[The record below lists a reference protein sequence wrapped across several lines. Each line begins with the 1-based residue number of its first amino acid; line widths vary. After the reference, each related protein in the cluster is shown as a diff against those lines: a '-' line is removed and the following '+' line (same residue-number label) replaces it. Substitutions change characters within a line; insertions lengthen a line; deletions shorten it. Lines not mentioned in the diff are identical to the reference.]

1 MRQKNI
7 SDHLYPLHALDEE
20 GSIAAI
26 ISNQEQ
32 PLRRDEASSS
42 NATQWALW
50 RWMAVRGAGFPVE
63 LVLPLAVSES
73 IALAEQLLQAEDDVK
88 VARKA
93 VWSFLYRSRHTLD
106 KKQYTALSTMMR
118 TIKDRQLYQ
127 VQVPLVGDSE
137 ELTRLYAAS
146 QRLAVLHAEF
156 QQAYT
161 EATQRV
167 SRYLQTIARSDRFRE
182 AITWQN
188 RQALHGSIAALLQIP
203 SDTTSHIAKQRKHEL
218 LVASYLQRY
227 CTKNDTIGFFGPVGW
242 AQVMEIEAAISVL
255 PGQNLLAT
263 RNVFFEGW
271 GIDALLKVLASDPA
285 LRPWLIPRRLPH
297 IYVVQNQLFVPFTNP
312 IRLTD
317 AQAAILLA
325 CDGRRTA
332 QELAHSILQSSSVGL
347 RNVEDI
353 YAILEHLSVTRR
365 IVWTWEISL
374 DDVYPERSC
383 RQLLERIDNMALRQA
398 CLEKLARLEQGRASL
413 ASAAGHAG
421 LLDQAFAYLE
431 ATFTDVTSRAPN
443 RSAGQ
448 IYAARTLVYE
458 DCRRDLQMIVGPR
471 IIQDLEK
478 PLQLLL
484 QSARWLTYYM
494 AALYRKALMEIYI
507 NLVQKTHTRTIPF
520 PEFWLWSQSLL
531 VGGEAEVIKPLIQ
544 AFQRRWSSILHLS
557 QEQHHLEYGNSEL
570 RASVMRNFQ
579 APRPGWNSA
588 CYHSPDILLAA
599 HSVKGICAGEYEF
612 VLGEMHVAL
621 NTLQA
626 SAFREQHPE
635 PDAFLRFTQCDL
647 PAPRVF
653 PVPSHAFLPIT
664 RTRPSLILPKDYA
677 LLFAA
682 DACAPIGGQML
693 PISSLVVEQ
702 VGNHLLVRTH
712 DQHLQF
718 DIIEVFAE
726 FLSEIASHLFTIV
739 PVDKH
744 IPRVSIDR
752 LVLLRETW
760 VFDPA
765 SLQFARTLDPQER
778 FLSARRWIR
787 EHQIPRFCFV
797 KTPIEQ
803 KPCFVDFESAIY
815 IDLLARLA
823 RRTREMGSPDA
834 RITITEMLPSPER
847 SWLPDHEGAC
857 YTSELRIVAID
868 CATT

>member
-1 MRQKNI
+1 MSKKNI
-7 SDHLYPLHALDEE
+7 SDHLYPLHPLAED

-26 ISNQEQ
+26 FSEQ
-32 PLRRDEASSS
+32 GQSLRRDEAGSS

-50 RWMAVRGAGFPVE
+50 RWIAVRGAGFPVE
-63 LVLPLAVSES
+63 LVLPLAVSEC
-73 IALAEQLLQAEDDVK
+73 IALAEQLLQAEDEVK

-93 VWSFLYRSRHTLD
+93 VWSFLQRSRHVLD
-106 KKQYTALSTMMR
+106 KKQYAALSTMMR
-118 TIKDRQLYQ
+118 TIKDTQLYQ
-127 VQVPLVGDSE
+127 AQAHIVEDSE
-137 ELTRLYAAS
+137 ELARLYAAS

-156 QQAYT
+156 QHAYI
-161 EATQRV
+161 EATRRV
-167 SRYLQTIARSDRFRE
+167 SLYMQTIACSERFRE

-203 SDTTSHIAKQRKHEL
+203 PDTTSHIAKQRKHEL

-242 AQVMEIEAAISVL
+242 AQVMETEDAISVL

-263 RNVFFEGW
+263 RNVYFEGW
-271 GIDALLKVLASDPA
+271 GIDALMKVLARDPA

-297 IYVVQNQLFVPFTNP
+297 MHVVQNMLFIPFTRP
-312 IRLTD
+312 IKLAD

-325 CDGRRTA
+325 CDGQRTA
-332 QELAHSILQSSSVGL
+332 QELAHSILQSSYAGL
-347 RNVEDI
+347 RSAEDI
-353 YAILEHLSVTRR
+353 YAILEQLSVTRR

-383 RQLLERIDNMALRQA
+383 KRLLERIDNAALRQA

-413 ASAAGHAG
+413 ASAAGHAEQ
-421 LLDQAFAYLE
+421 LDRAFANLE
-431 ATFTDVTSRAPN
+431 ATFTDLTSHAPN

-494 AALYRKALMEIYI
+494 AALYRKAFMETYTR
-507 NLVQKTHTRTIPF
+507 LVQKTNNRTIPF

-531 VGGEAEVIKPLIQ
+531 VGGEEEVVKPLIQ

-557 QEQHHLEYGNSEL
+557 QEQRHLEYSHSEL
-570 RASVMRNFQ
+570 SASVMRNFQ

-599 HSVKGICAGEYEF
+599 RNVEAICAGEYEF

-626 SAFREQHPE
+626 SVFREQHPE
-635 PDAFLRFTQCDL
+635 PGAFLPFTQCDL

-653 PVPSHAFLPIT
+653 PVPSHDFLPIT
-664 RTRPSLILPKDYA
+664 RTRPSLTLPKDYA

-682 DACAPIGGQML
+682 DACAPMGGQML

-702 VGNHLLVRTH
+702 IDNHLLVRTH

-739 PVDKH
+739 PADKH

-760 VFDPA
+760 TFDPA

-778 FLSARRWIR
+778 FLTVRRWIR

-803 KPCFVDFESAIY
+803 KPCFVDFESAVY
-815 IDLLARLA
+815 IDLLARLV
-823 RRTREMGSPDA
+823 RRTRETGSSDA

-868 CATT
+868 CKG